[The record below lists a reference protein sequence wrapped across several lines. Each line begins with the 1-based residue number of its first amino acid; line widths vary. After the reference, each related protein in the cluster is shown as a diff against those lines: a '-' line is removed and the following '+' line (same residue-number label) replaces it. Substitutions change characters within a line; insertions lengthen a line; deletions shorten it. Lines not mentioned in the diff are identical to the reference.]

1 MTKAIFENSK
11 IGETVFSPFYGLGKI
26 ERIDNSSEYP
36 IIVSFFNSVDKKTK
50 SFTFAGYADGSHEQ
64 SLFLD
69 EMFAKIKE
77 EEPTPMKNINDIEVP
92 DISFIPSRGD
102 FCYLPAPII
111 PKLYIGAR
119 CDDPSDINHLVGYGL
134 CYPFTEEGKQ
144 AAILHA
150 KAMLSIM

>member
-11 IGETVFSPFYGLGKI
+11 IGETVFSPTYGWGKI

-36 IIVSFFNSVDKKTK
+36 IIVSFFNSVNKKTK
-50 SFTFAGYADGSHEQ
+50 SFTFAGYSDDSHEQ
-64 SLFLD
+64 SLFFH
-69 EMFAKIKE
+69 EVFTNKE
-77 EEPTPMKNINDIEVP
+77 EPMPMKNINGVEVP
-92 DISFIPSRGD
+92 DISFTPSNGD

-119 CDDPSDINHLVGYGL
+119 CDDPSDIGHLVGYGL

-150 KAMLSIM
+150 KAMLGIM